1 LSSLVKDILSAFA
14 NDPFR
19 LFSQHERRLCRYAPR
34 PASFPVKS
42 TCTPSG
48 RRTKRTIVR
57 FARMVRHPTQVRCG
71 MCFGCFGGLPDNYD
85 IQCFAPGDILVSRG
99 RTILLPSLHHH
110 VYAFSWLS
118 LYRDPRHKQS
128 RPLSSSFSCPFS
140 YLTRLHR
147 LQSQLSLVVSYL
159 AGV

>member
-57 FARMVRHPTQVRCG
+57 FARMVRHPTQVRWG
-71 MCFGCFGGLPDNYD
+71 MCFGCFSGLPDNFK
-85 IQCFAPGDILVSRG
+85 IQC
-99 RTILLPSLHHH
+99 LLRVIFLFQAIGLFFFP
-110 VYAFSWLS
+110 AFITTFMLF
-118 LYRDPRHKQS
+118 LGYRFIEIFVINNLDHF
-128 RPLSSSFSCPFS
+128 LLLF
-140 YLTRLHR
+140 
-147 LQSQLSLVVSYL
+147 L
-159 AGV
+159 ALFLI